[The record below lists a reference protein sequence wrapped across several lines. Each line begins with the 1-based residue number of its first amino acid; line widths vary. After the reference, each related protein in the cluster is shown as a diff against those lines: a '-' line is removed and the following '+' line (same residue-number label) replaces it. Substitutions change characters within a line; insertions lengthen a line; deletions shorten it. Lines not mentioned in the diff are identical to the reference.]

1 MKKIIVLVTLLLTAY
16 CSFAQHYT
24 VRQNSYNQIDLSFKS
39 DQIQCETVKT
49 TDGFFTKISMDEYMP
64 SNKVGYPELPV
75 LSKLLEIP
83 LCDSVVATVSNAV
96 FEEFDAYGLG
106 IKHPIYPVQTNYPK
120 TYTGDRPFDQNKE
133 LYRTNAFYAE
143 PLVQVKKIGTMR
155 DITMANICV
164 SPVQYNPV
172 TNKVR
177 VYRSLDVTVSFVS
190 ANIPGTYELKS
201 KYGSPAFQVGA
212 AAVINPMERTRN
224 EFSGAPIK
232 YLIVANS
239 MFQNNNN
246 LNQFIAWKKRIG
258 YIVEVA
264 YTSDPNVGTT
274 FNSIKSYIQ
283 AQYTNAT
290 TENPAP
296 TFLLLIGDV
305 AQLPPYNCPANS
317 SAQIDQHVSDL
328 YYATWTSGD
337 ILPDCYYGRFSAQ
350 NISQLTPQIDK
361 TLTYEQ
367 FTMEDPS
374 YLGKAVLIAGTDA
387 TWAPTHADGQIN
399 YIYNNY
405 INTNSTTHNY
415 TTVYKH
421 NYDCNSQAAT
431 IRNEIGAGVGWANY
445 TAHGSEDGWYQPA
458 FNNSHVSAMQNE
470 GKYGIM
476 IGNCCLT
483 GKFDNSSDC
492 FAETLL
498 RTANK
503 GAVAY
508 IGGSEVTYWPQDY
521 YWAVGARSS
530 CTANPTYDANNLGSY
545 DRVFHTHGENAGIWT
560 SSISAYMQGGNL
572 SVESSNSDASAKQ
585 YYWEIYHVFGDP
597 SIRPY
602 QGIPTQM
609 NVLADDMI
617 MLSATSYQV
626 TSAPYAYVALTF
638 DNELITAA
646 FADANGEA
654 TLTLPSGLVPGE
666 YELAVGA
673 QNKIQYFKTVTM
685 IVPQGAFVVATDVD
699 LTAASTPDAGSTVNW
714 DLSVKNMGVSTANNA
729 YAKMTT
735 STPGV
740 TILTDSVYI
749 GTLSA
754 DATQNLGN
762 AFRTSFANDMED
774 ATRAIFTVT
783 VYWGSSSSSKNILL
797 NVNAPRMV
805 VESHTVQAPN
815 NASAISPGDLIT
827 VNITNKNA
835 GHANLAEAL
844 VDLTSNYTG
853 ARVITSSS
861 HIHNL
866 GQNQTSDKTF
876 SVQIASTVPDQ
887 TLIPLCYHIIYNN
900 RHETDTIFVA
910 IGNAVETFESGNFSQ
925 FPWVTNTDNPWE
937 ITTYQPYAG
946 THCARSKTG
955 LSGGGWFSSGESST
969 LEITLNASQNGNIT
983 YFRRVS
989 SEQNYDKF
997 YFYIDGA
1004 EMESQSGTVNWGQ
1017 ASFPVEAGIHTYKF
1031 EYSKDRS
1038 VDEGSDCAWIDNIV
1052 FPGMGRMAPQDTT
1065 DDVSMSILDHNIT
1078 TANIAVYPNPT
1089 SGQLTVSSNEA
1100 IRNITI
1106 YDLSGRLVE
1115 SVNVNAD
1122 TQVNLNVARLNSGI
1136 YFIKTQLENQQTR
1149 TSKFIKQ

>member
-24 VRQNSYNQIDLSFKS
+24 VRQNSYSQIDLSFKS

-49 TDGFFTKISMDEYMP
+49 TDGFFTRISMDEYMP

-177 VYRSLDVTVSFVS
+177 VYRSLDVTVSFVN
-190 ANIPGTYELKS
+190 ANIPRTYELKS

-239 MFQNNNN
+239 MFQNNDN

-602 QGIPTQM
+602 LGIPSQM
-609 NVLADDMI
+609 DVTSADVLMI
-617 MLSATSYQV
+617 GATSYDVQA
-626 TSAPYAYVALTF
+626 APYAYVALTHN
-638 DNELITAA
+638 NELVGAT
-646 FADANGEA
+646 FADGNGNA
-654 TLTLPSGLVPGE
+654 TITFSALVEPGD

-673 QNKIQYFKTVTM
+673 QNKIQYFKTVTV
-685 IVPQGAFVVATDVD
+685 IVPAGAYVMAQNIALSTSSVPSVGSTIYLD
-699 LTAASTPDAGSTVNW
+699 LTVE
-714 DLSVKNMGVSTANNA
+714 NMGVATANNA
-729 YAKMTT
+729 YAKITT

-740 TILTDSVYI
+740 NVLTDSVFI
-749 GTLSA
+749 GSLTANNTRVFNNAFSATLPA
-754 DATQNLGN
+754 DA
-762 AFRTSFANDMED
+762 ED
-774 ATRAIFTVT
+774 LDPASFTVT
-783 VYWGSSSSSKNILL
+783 VYWSDGSSNK
-797 NVNAPRMV
+797 NVNIPMLAPNLVMDNYAI
-805 VESHTVQAPN
+805 QAPN
-815 NASAISPGDLIT
+815 NASAISPGDLVT
-827 VNITNKNA
+827 VTFINKNI
-835 GHANLAEAL
+835 GHALLSSAS

-853 ARVITSSS
+853 AHVNTNAYAI
-861 HIHNL
+861 NAL
-866 GQNQTSDKTF
+866 QPEQTTTNAF
-876 SVQIASTVPDQ
+876 SVQISSDINEIMIV
-887 TLIPLCYHIIYNN
+887 PLCYHRIYENK
-900 RHETDTIFVA
+900 HLIDTVYLT
-910 IGNAVETFESGNFSQ
+910 IGMATETFESGDFSQ
-925 FPWVTNTDNPWE
+925 FNWTNSSNSWQ
-937 ITTYQPYAG
+937 ITNQNPYAG
-946 THCARSKTG
+946 TYCARSKSNLG
-955 LSGGGWFSSGESST
+955 NNSSANLS
-969 LEITLNASQNGNIT
+969 ITINAVADGTIS
-983 YFRRVS
+983 YFRKVS
-989 SEQNYDKF
+989 SEERYD
-997 YFYIDGA
+997 
-1004 EMESQSGTVNWGQ
+1004 
-1017 ASFPVEAGIHTYKF
+1017 
-1031 EYSKDRS
+1031 
-1038 VDEGSDCAWIDNIV
+1038 
-1052 FPGMGRMAPQDTT
+1052 
-1065 DDVSMSILDHNIT
+1065 
-1078 TANIAVYPNPT
+1078 
-1089 SGQLTVSSNEA
+1089 
-1100 IRNITI
+1100 
-1106 YDLSGRLVE
+1106 
-1115 SVNVNAD
+1115 
-1122 TQVNLNVARLNSGI
+1122 
-1136 YFIKTQLENQQTR
+1136 
-1149 TSKFIKQ
+1149 